1 MLWIQ
6 LQAEGRMQSN
16 TDKSCNS
23 LHRSSEYLAKSQP
36 RTSPRRTRWP
46 LGHRSEEA
54 CALHSQQWR
63 HLEKPTAIASRNC
76 CLSSTKQIKTSFLLH
91 WHSSYHCSK
100 NIYSH
105 PTATVGPDSNCLPT
119 LTSWIPFAVMSSS
132 ESLQRITPVVSSPM
146 TQPPPWWRTRS
157 VPSSPD
163 THPYCL
169 PISVSSRS
177 AQRRNNSAGALKRPR
192 FSHLSWVLSVERCAR
207 FPLTSQVKTTS
218 CGLKSTLFNRLDV
231 CDRLVVVQAL
241 GWGGVTWQRSC
252 RTMYAV
258 ENIGVCTNFQW
269 TITSEVNTE
278 YFLFLLS
285 IYIPQQEN

>member
-1 MLWIQ
+1 MKTPWE
-6 LQAEGRMQSN
+6 A
-16 TDKSCNS
+16 NS
-23 LHRSSEYLAKSQP
+23 DSITELLSVVHEANQNEFSAALAFK
-36 RTSPRRTRWP
+36 
-46 LGHRSEEA
+46 
-54 CALHSQQWR
+54 
-63 HLEKPTAIASRNC
+63 
-76 CLSSTKQIKTSFLLH
+76 LSLLKKH
-91 WHSSYHCSK
+91 ILS
-100 NIYSH
+100 
-105 PTATVGPDSNCLPT
+105 PDSHGRSGFKLSPYPDIVG
-119 LTSWIPFAVMSSS
+119 IPFAVMSSS

-177 AQRRNNSAGALKRPR
+177 AQRRSNSAGALKRPR